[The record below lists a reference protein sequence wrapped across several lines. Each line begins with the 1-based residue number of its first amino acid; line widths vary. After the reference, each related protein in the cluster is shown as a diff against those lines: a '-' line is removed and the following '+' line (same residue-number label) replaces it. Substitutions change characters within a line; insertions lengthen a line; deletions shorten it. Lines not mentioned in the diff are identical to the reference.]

1 MTMSRPAP
9 SVRALLVLALV
20 ALAPTGAALAKT
32 PNAAGAASRVDAVRE
47 EPTVVRDGM
56 SVGLESGVPRALY
69 HVNFAVDPADP
80 ETMARQYLRA
90 NRAVLRL
97 GSEELDD
104 LVVRHTRAGLA
115 ATTVR
120 FEQRHQGIP
129 VLAPDIAV
137 TINREHRVTFV
148 ANGYQP
154 GLSLESVV
162 PVVVEEDARRAAL
175 DRLGVQG
182 DLAFEATRLV
192 VVPSQKSAR
201 LAWQVKMVPS
211 VSPTGDWEVLVDA
224 ATGEIFRVVDNANY
238 INGSGFVFDPD
249 PLSAALATYGD
260 PGYTDGNDAT
270 TAQLDAARA
279 TRTLLDITDI
289 GGGTY
294 KLQGPYA
301 VIVDTEA
308 PLKGLFTQASTTF
321 NFDRAADAF
330 EAAHTY
336 FHVDQIMRHINVTL
350 GIPLT
355 PFQYAGG
362 VRFDPSGLS
371 GADNSHYTP
380 STGVIAFGEGGV
392 DDAED
397 ADVVIHELGH
407 GIHDW
412 LTVGGLSQV
421 NGLSEG
427 FGDYVA
433 QSYSRSLGQWTTS
446 DPEYHWVFNWDGHNP
461 FWAGRITNYGALY
474 PGGLIGQIHTDGQ
487 IWATCLMRIW
497 DDVGRNRTDA
507 AVFEGIANTNSGSSQ
522 NDAAQAVL
530 QAAVDMGYT
539 QAEINSFVTNF
550 QQTGYDVSVGV
561 DYVSHAI
568 VSDDCAAGHG
578 DGNGT
583 AEPREVIILSVTLE
597 AATTNQIGV
606 TGVLSTTTPG
616 VTIVDDTAS
625 WPNLTPGVPTA
636 SNAPH
641 FEVRVAESVP
651 CFSTIDFDLA
661 VTSNEGG
668 PYPAS
673 FSETVGELFVPSGL
687 PLSIPDNVTAGVTS
701 TLSVGQD
708 VTLTDVDVHVQ
719 IQHTWVGD
727 LFIKIRSPL
736 GTEVTLLDRPGVP
749 PGTFGCGDDDMD
761 ITFDDASGFDAEAH
775 CLGTTPWYSG
785 VANPTGALSAFNG
798 QSTLG
803 DWVLTVSDRAG
814 QDVGSVLDWDLITT
828 PLVGLCDG
836 CPALTGVSFGAGATA
851 LRLEPNHPNPFS
863 PSTEIRFSLARPGR
877 ATLRV
882 FDVGGREVRTLV
894 DGEFPAGAHSVVWDG
909 TDGAHRVASG
919 VYFYQLSSG
928 AESAIRR
935 MQLVR

>member
-1 MTMSRPAP
+1 
-9 SVRALLVLALV
+9 
-20 ALAPTGAALAKT
+20 
-32 PNAAGAASRVDAVRE
+32 
-47 EPTVVRDGM
+47 
-56 SVGLESGVPRALY
+56 
-69 HVNFAVDPADP
+69 
-80 ETMARQYLRA
+80 
-90 NRAVLRL
+90 
-97 GSEELDD
+97 
-104 LVVRHTRAGLA
+104 
-115 ATTVR
+115 
-120 FEQRHQGIP
+120 
-129 VLAPDIAV
+129 
-137 TINREHRVTFV
+137 
-148 ANGYQP
+148 
-154 GLSLESVV
+154 
-162 PVVVEEDARRAAL
+162 
-175 DRLGVQG
+175 
-182 DLAFEATRLV
+182 
-192 VVPSQKSAR
+192 
-201 LAWQVKMVPS
+201 MVPS

-224 ATGEIFRVVDNANY
+224 ATGEIFRVADNALY
-238 INGSGFVFDPD
+238 VDGSGSVFDPD
-249 PLSAALATYGD
+249 PLSTALATYGS

-279 TRTLLDITDI
+279 TRTLPGITDI

-308 PLKGLFTQASTTF
+308 PNKGLFTQASTTF
-321 NFDRAADAF
+321 NFDRSADAF

-355 PFQYAGG
+355 PYQYAGG

-371 GADNSHYTP
+371 GADNSHYT
-380 STGVIAFGEGGV
+380 SSNGVIAFGEGGV

-412 LTVGGLSQV
+412 LTAGGLSQV

-427 FGDYVA
+427 LGDYVA
-433 QSYSRSLGQWTTS
+433 QSYSRSLGQWSTS
-446 DPEYHWVFNWDGHNP
+446 DAQYHWVFNWDGHNP

-474 PGGLIGQIHTDGQ
+474 PGGLVNQVHTDGQ

-507 AVFEGIANTNSGSSQ
+507 AVFEGIATTNSASSQ

-530 QAAVDMGYT
+530 QAAVGLGYT
-539 QAEINSFVTNF
+539 QTEINSFVTNF
-550 QQTGYDVSVGV
+550 QQTGYDVSVGI
-561 DYVSHAI
+561 DYVSDAI
-568 VSDDCAAGHG
+568 VVDDCAAGHG
-578 DGNGT
+578 DANGIV
-583 AEPREVIILSVTLE
+583 EPGEDVTVSVTIK
-597 AATTNQIGV
+597 ATAMNHTGV
-606 TGVLSTTTPG
+606 TGVLTSSTPG
-616 VTIVDDTAS
+616 VTILDGTAT
-625 WPNLTPGVPTA
+625 WPNLTVGVATT
-636 SNAPH
+636 SDAPH
-641 FEVRVAESVP
+641 FVARIAENVP
-651 CFSTIDFDLA
+651 CFSTIDFDLT
-661 VTSNEGG
+661 VSSNEGG
-668 PYPAS
+668 PYPGS
-673 FSETVGELFVPSGL
+673 FGRAVGQSLVPQGL
-687 PLSIPDNVTAGVTS
+687 PLSIPDNVPLGATS
-701 TLSVGQD
+701 TLSVSQD
-708 VTLTDVDVHVQ
+708 TPITDVDVHVQ

-736 GTEVTLLDRPGVP
+736 GTEVVLLDRPGVP

-761 ITFDDASGFDAEAH
+761 ITFDDASGFDPETH
-775 CLGTTPWYSG
+775 CVGTTPWYSG
-785 VANPTGALSAFNG
+785 VAQPKQPLSAFNA

-803 DWVLTVSDRAG
+803 NWVLTVSDLAG
-814 QDVGSVLDWDLITT
+814 QDVGSVLDWDLMTT
-828 PLVGLCDG
+828 PALAGACDA
-836 CPALTGVSFGAGATA
+836 CPSLTGVSFGAGATA

-863 PSTEIRFSLARPGR
+863 PSTEIRFQLARPGR